1 MLTGEMIRDVSR
13 ALPWLAADPAPE
25 PVPAGVSLAER
36 ADILDAHAEGLRLRH
51 DALYP
56 VIDRGARTLAAAFKE
71 ADPASILD
79 PEGAGVEAL
88 EKAEAY
94 FHAQREELSRMRD
107 ALADAGAPSGHDVFE
122 ALDRLDG
129 LYTTLVAT
137 MQEVRW
143 AVLVADGGK
152 VPPGVRSFTSGA
164 ALVAALDE

>member
-25 PVPAGVSLAER
+25 PLPAGVSLAER
-36 ADILDAHAEGLRLRH
+36 TDILDVRAEGLRFRY

-56 VIDRGARTLAAAFKE
+56 VIDRGARTLAAAFEE
-71 ADPASILD
+71 ADPAAMLD

-94 FHAQREELSRMRD
+94 FHAQRGELNRMRD
-107 ALADAGAPSGHDVFE
+107 ALIDAGAPPGHDIFE

-129 LYTTLVAT
+129 LYTLIAAT

-143 AVLVADGGK
+143 AVLVADGERA
-152 VPPGVRSFTSGA
+152 PPGARSFTSGA